1 MPYKDEVKKREANR
15 RAQKKRRSSPESK
28 EKVQRTEWLRHKNS
42 RAARNRKNESY
53 NRKSGYLE
61 RPKGKRARPTIN
73 VPEEDKALLQSL
85 GSANNRYIYFSQEC
99 EFTWNEFEA
108 EIKRLFPDVASNLL
122 QEEWRPHTSHGRKW
136 QFWSDKNGDPCF
148 VVSRNNG
155 IGLDDLHKLT
165 AEFKGYIA
173 AHSKRSPIL
182 RSEDGWDGAD
192 IRALSDQLEE
202 LEAGDSREFI
212 QTAIKLRRGQSAFR
226 QRVLRKHGGK
236 CLITGC
242 NVKDV
247 LEAAH
252 IKSYRGPRDH
262 NIKNALLLR
271 ADLHT
276 LFDLNLVAVNPQTLR
291 VHIHPS
297 LKGSN
302 YAEFHGA
309 PLRVPQGFSFIDS
322 ALEGRWIQFQE
333 CINRLP
339 KGSKSERVVVADT
352 AR

>member
-1 MPYKDEVKKREANR
+1 MPYKDEVKQRESNR
-15 RAQKKRRSSPESK
+15 RAQKKRRDNPESK
-28 EKVQRTEWLRHKNS
+28 EDFRRQEWLRHKKS
-42 RAARNRKNESY
+42 RAARNRKSESY
-53 NRKSGYLE
+53 NRKAGHLP
-61 RPKGKRARPTIN
+61 RLKGKKARPRIN
-73 VPEEDKALLQSL
+73 VPEGDVAMLQSI
-85 GSANNRYIYFSQEC
+85 GSANDRYIYFSQEC
-99 EFTWNEFEA
+99 EFTWTGFE
-108 EIKRLFPDVASNLL
+108 EVVKRLLPDIASNVL
-122 QEEWRPHTSHGRKW
+122 QAESMPHTSHGRKW
-136 QFWSDKNGDPCF
+136 QFWSNNNGNPCF

-155 IGLDDLHKLT
+155 VGLDDLHKLT
-165 AEFKGYIA
+165 AEFKGYIE
-173 AHSKRSPIL
+173 AHSNRSPIL
-182 RSEDGWDGAD
+182 KAKDGWDGAD
-192 IRALSDQLEE
+192 IRALSEQLEM
-202 LEAGDSREFI
+202 LEVGDSRELI

-226 QRVLRKHGGK
+226 QRVLLKHGGK

-262 NIKNALLLR
+262 NIRNALLLR

-276 LFDLNLVAVNPQTLR
+276 LFDLNLVAIHPLTLR

-309 PLRVPQGFSFIDS
+309 PLRVPQGFSFIES

-333 CINRLP
+333 CINRLT
-339 KGSKSERVVVADT
+339 KGSKSEIVVMADT
-352 AR
+352 AG

>member
-1 MPYKDEVKKREANR
+1 MPYKDPEKRKAAQR
-15 RAQKKRRSSPESK
+15 AAQKRYAAKNA
-28 EKVQRTEWLRHKNS
+28 EKVHQKDWEKHKKAREKRLAQRRE
-42 RAARNRKNESY
+42 RNRALGHK
-53 NRKSGYLE
+53 E
-61 RPKGKRARPTIN
+61 RPKGPLARPSIN
-73 VPEEDKALLQSL
+73 VPAEERARLLHL
-85 GSANNRYIYFSQEC
+85 GPTNKRYFYFSQEC
-99 EFTWNEFEA
+99 AFTWNEFEA
-108 EIKRLFPDVASNLL
+108 VIKGLVPDMASNLL
-122 QEEWRPHTSHGRKW
+122 REPSRPHTSHGRKW
-136 QFWSDKNGDPCF
+136 QFRANKDGDPCF
-148 VVSRNNG
+148 VVSRNSG
-155 IGLDDLHKLT
+155 IGLDDLSKLT
-165 AEFKGYIA
+165 AEFKSYIEA
-173 AHSKRSPIL
+173 QSSRSPIL
-182 RSEDGWDGAD
+182 TSKDGWDGSA
-192 IRALSDQLEE
+192 IRALSEQLEA

-226 QRVLRKHGGK
+226 QRVLRQHGGK

-297 LKGSN
+297 LKDSN

-309 PLRVPQGFSFIDS
+309 PLRVPQGFSFIES
-322 ALEGRWIQFQE
+322 ALQGRWIQFQE
-333 CINRLP
+333 CVNRLT
-339 KGSKSERVVVADT
+339 KAAKSERVVVADT